1 MKALYLKGEKQME
14 KLAAPEIQEKL
25 VNVPKWKLIDEKW
38 IERKYR
44 FLDYLNGIEFVQQVA
59 NLSEHSNHHP
69 FISVDYK
76 VVTLKITSWNAK
88 GLTALD
94 FALASQYDELYLQI
108 KR

>member
-1 MKALYLKGEKQME
+1 ME
-14 KLAAPEIQEKL
+14 KLSGPEIQERL
-25 VNVPKWKLIDEKW
+25 QIVIKWKLVDEKW

-44 FLDYLNGIEFVQQVA
+44 FLDYLNGIDFVQQVA
-59 NLSEHSNHHP
+59 ILSEHSNHHP
-69 FISVDYK
+69 FISIDYK

-94 FALASQYDELYLQI
+94 FELANKYDELYLQI